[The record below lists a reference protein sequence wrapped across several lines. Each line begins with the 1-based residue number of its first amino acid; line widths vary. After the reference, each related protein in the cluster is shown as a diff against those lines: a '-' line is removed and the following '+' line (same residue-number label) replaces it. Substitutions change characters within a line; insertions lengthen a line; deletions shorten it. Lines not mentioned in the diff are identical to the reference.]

1 MSKFLLVHLHF
12 DVFDGLM
19 VGFASMPAVLNA
31 SGSADVQAARHG
43 NHFPHLFFPPLF
55 MVSLATPQKGNALP
69 FLNRQIFKQFLTEKV
84 LNNPDQKR
92 FFKQKDLRELFTLG
106 DQYNESLVCID
117 VFERV
122 RSEN

>member
-1 MSKFLLVHLHF
+1 
-12 DVFDGLM
+12 
-19 VGFASMPAVLNA
+19 
-31 SGSADVQAARHG
+31 
-43 NHFPHLFFPPLF
+43 